1 MIRSCLFFSGNVD
14 PGQPDLHP
22 HHVKERE
29 MTAWLRQYCFHVT
42 DIERSIKFYEAIGL
56 TCTSRTQIT
65 DEIKEAVVENPGRG
79 AWLQLAE
86 NSTIKGPIDMGTA
99 FWKLYIYTDDCEG
112 IYQKALA
119 AGATSHTAP
128 VRLERWP
135 TLVAFVTCP
144 DGYLI
149 EFLQRD
155 ESPTENNAGGS
166 PRDQSVN

>member
-1 MIRSCLFFSGNVD
+1 
-14 PGQPDLHP
+14 
-22 HHVKERE
+22 
-29 MTAWLRQYCFHVT
+29 MTSWLRQYCFHVT

-65 DEIKEAVVENPGRG
+65 DEIKEAVVENPERG

-99 FWKLYIYTDDCEG
+99 FWKLYVYTDDCEG
-112 IYQKALA
+112 MYKKALE
-119 AGATSHTAP
+119 AGGKSHTAP

>member
-1 MIRSCLFFSGNVD
+1 
-14 PGQPDLHP
+14 
-22 HHVKERE
+22 
-29 MTAWLRQYCFHVT
+29 MTSWLRQYCFHVT
-42 DIERSIKFYEAIGL
+42 DIERSIRFYEAIGL

-65 DEIKEAVVENPGRG
+65 EEIKEAVVENPERG

-99 FWKLYIYTDDCEG
+99 FWKLYVYTDDCKGTYE
-112 IYQKALA
+112 KALA

-128 VRLERWP
+128 HRMERWP
-135 TLVAFVTCP
+135 VEMAYVFCP
-144 DGYLI
+144 DGYLV

-155 ESPTENNAGGS
+155 VTPSENNAGGS